1 MKMQTS
7 FWFEKN
13 LDLHLIKIQI
23 CFYFEQNLD
32 LHLKEDADPFY
43 FEEKFRSTSNE
54 DANLVLVLRK
64 RIDYMQIFEIK
75 KDIITII
82 KDSSSCFEQNNN

>member
-1 MKMQTS
+1 MVWEKFRFTS
-7 FWFEKN
+7 NKDTDLFLFWTKFRST
-13 LDLHLIKIQI
+13 
-23 CFYFEQNLD
+23 F
-32 LHLKEDADPFY
+32 KEDADPFY